1 MPTVHDIESAL
12 YALAP
17 KALAAEWDNV
27 GLLAGSADREVRSV
41 LVALDITEPVVEEAE
56 RMGADLIVSHHP
68 VIFHPVKSITDR
80 DPSGRLLIR
89 LVRSG
94 TGAVCMHTNLD
105 AAQGGVNDALASA
118 LGLQDAAPA
127 AEGGIP
133 RIGTLPEAMALPG
146 FLARVKNALRPNG
159 LRYVDGGR
167 PIRKVA
173 AGGGACGDFLWEAA
187 ALGCDAFVT
196 ADLKYNHFLDAG
208 VLGLTVIDAGHFP
221 TEDVVCPMVVR
232 YLREKFPEVQVEKSA
247 VHREVIQYAV

>member
-118 LGLQDAAPA
+118 LGLQDAAPV
-127 AEGGIP
+127 AEGGIA
-133 RIGTLPEAMALPG
+133 RIGTLPETMALPG
-146 FLARVKNALRPNG
+146 FLARVRNALRPNG
-159 LRYVDGGR
+159 IRYVDGGR
-167 PIRKVA
+167 PIRKA
-173 AGGGACGDFLWEAA
+173 AVGGGACGDFLWEAA

-208 VLGLTVIDAGHFP
+208 ALGLTVIDAGHFP

>member
-1 MPTVHDIESAL
+1 MPTIHDIESAL

-27 GLLAGSADREVRSV
+27 GLLAGSADREVRNV
-41 LVALDITEPVVEEAE
+41 LVALDITEPVVDEAE
-56 RMGADLIVSHHP
+56 RMGVDLIVSHHP

-127 AEGGIP
+127 AEGGIA
-133 RIGTLPEAMALPG
+133 RIGTLPETMALPG
-146 FLARVKNALRPNG
+146 FLARVRNALRPNG
-159 LRYVDGGR
+159 IRYVDGGR
-167 PIRKVA
+167 PIRKA
-173 AGGGACGDFLWEAA
+173 AVGGGACGDFLWEAA

-208 VLGLTVIDAGHFP
+208 ALGLTVIDAGHFP
-221 TEDVVCPMVVR
+221 TEDVVCPVVVR
-232 YLREKFPEVQVEKSA
+232 YLREKFPGVQVEKSA

>member
-1 MPTVHDIESAL
+1 MPTIHDIESAL

-27 GLLAGSADREVRSV
+27 GLLAGSADREVRNV
-41 LVALDITEPVVEEAE
+41 LVALDITEPVVDEAE
-56 RMGADLIVSHHP
+56 RMGVDLIVSHHP

-105 AAQGGVNDALASA
+105 AVQGGVNDALASA

-127 AEGGIP
+127 AEGGIA
-133 RIGTLPEAMALPG
+133 RIGTLPETMALPG
-146 FLARVKNALRPNG
+146 FLARVRNALRPNG
-159 LRYVDGGR
+159 IRYVDGGR
-167 PIRKVA
+167 PIRKA
-173 AGGGACGDFLWEAA
+173 AVGGGACGDFLWEAA

-208 VLGLTVIDAGHFP
+208 ALGLTVIDAGHFP
-221 TEDVVCPMVVR
+221 TEDVVCPVVVR
-232 YLREKFPEVQVEKSA
+232 YLREKFPGVQVEKSA

>member
-41 LVALDITEPVVEEAE
+41 LVALDITEPVVDEAE

-127 AEGGIP
+127 AEGGIA

>member
-105 AAQGGVNDALASA
+105 AALGGVNDALASA

-127 AEGGIP
+127 AEGGIA

>member
-17 KALAAEWDNV
+17 KALAAEWDTV

-127 AEGGIP
+127 AEGGIA

>member
-1 MPTVHDIESAL
+1 MPTIHDIESAL

-127 AEGGIP
+127 AEGGIA
-133 RIGTLPEAMALPG
+133 RIGTLPETMALPG

-159 LRYVDGGR
+159 IRYVDGGR

>member
-118 LGLQDAAPA
+118 LGLQDAAPV
-127 AEGGIP
+127 AEGGIA
-133 RIGTLPEAMALPG
+133 RIGTRPETMALPG
-146 FLARVKNALRPNG
+146 FLARVRNALRPNG
-159 LRYVDGGR
+159 IRYVDGGR
-167 PIRKVA
+167 PIRKA
-173 AGGGACGDFLWEAA
+173 AVGGGACGDFLWEAA

-208 VLGLTVIDAGHFP
+208 ALGLTVIDAGHFP
-221 TEDVVCPMVVR
+221 TEDVVCPVVVR
-232 YLREKFPEVQVEKSA
+232 YLREKFPGVQVEKSA

>member
-127 AEGGIP
+127 AEGGIA

-232 YLREKFPEVQVEKSA
+232 YLREKFPELQFEKSA
-247 VHREVIQYAV
+247 VHR

>member
-118 LGLQDAAPA
+118 LGLQDAAPV
-127 AEGGIP
+127 AEGGIA
-133 RIGTLPEAMALPG
+133 RIGTLPETMALPG

-159 LRYVDGGR
+159 IRYVDGGR

-232 YLREKFPEVQVEKSA
+232 YLREKFPEVQVEISA

>member
-127 AEGGIP
+127 AEGGIA

>member
-41 LVALDITEPVVEEAE
+41 LVALDITEPVVDEAE

-118 LGLQDAAPA
+118 LGLQDAAPV
-127 AEGGIP
+127 AEGGIA

>member
-127 AEGGIP
+127 AEGGIA
-133 RIGTLPEAMALPG
+133 RIGTLPETMALPG

-159 LRYVDGGR
+159 IRYVDGGR

-221 TEDVVCPMVVR
+221 TEDVVCPVVVR

>member
-118 LGLQDAAPA
+118 LGLQDAAPV
-127 AEGGIP
+127 AEGGIA
-133 RIGTLPEAMALPG
+133 RIGTLPETMALPG
-146 FLARVKNALRPNG
+146 FLARVKNALRLNG
-159 LRYVDGGR
+159 IRYVDGGR

>member
-1 MPTVHDIESAL
+1 MPTIHDIESAL

-127 AEGGIP
+127 AEGGIA

-159 LRYVDGGR
+159 IRYVDGGR

>member
-1 MPTVHDIESAL
+1 MPTIHDIESAL

-118 LGLQDAAPA
+118 LGLQDAAPV
-127 AEGGIP
+127 AEGGIA
-133 RIGTLPEAMALPG
+133 RIGTLPETMALPG
-146 FLARVKNALRPNG
+146 FLARVRNALRPNG
-159 LRYVDGGR
+159 IRYVDGGR
-167 PIRKVA
+167 PIRKA
-173 AGGGACGDFLWEAA
+173 AVGGGACGDFLWEAA

-208 VLGLTVIDAGHFP
+208 ALGLTVIDAGHFP
-221 TEDVVCPMVVR
+221 TEDVVCPVVVR
-232 YLREKFPEVQVEKSA
+232 YLREKFPGVQVEKSA

>member
-118 LGLQDAAPA
+118 LGLQDAAPV
-127 AEGGIP
+127 AEGGIA
-133 RIGTLPEAMALPG
+133 RIGTLPETMALPG
-146 FLARVKNALRPNG
+146 FLARVRNALRPNG
-159 LRYVDGGR
+159 IRYVDGGR
-167 PIRKVA
+167 PIRKA
-173 AGGGACGDFLWEAA
+173 AVGGGACGDFLWEAA

-208 VLGLTVIDAGHFP
+208 ALGLTVIDAGHFP
-221 TEDVVCPMVVR
+221 TEDVVCPVVVR
-232 YLREKFPEVQVEKSA
+232 YLREKFPGVQVEKSA

>member
-127 AEGGIP
+127 AEGGIA
-133 RIGTLPEAMALPG
+133 RIGTLPETMALPG

-159 LRYVDGGR
+159 IRYVDGGR

>member
-41 LVALDITEPVVEEAE
+41 LVALDITEPVVDEAE

-127 AEGGIP
+127 AEGGIA
-133 RIGTLPEAMALPG
+133 RIGTLPETMALPG
-146 FLARVKNALRPNG
+146 FLARVRNALRPNG
-159 LRYVDGGR
+159 IRYVDGGR

>member
-1 MPTVHDIESAL
+1 MPTIHDIESAL

-27 GLLAGSADREVRSV
+27 GLLAGSADREVRNV
-41 LVALDITEPVVEEAE
+41 LVALDITEPVVDEAE
-56 RMGADLIVSHHP
+56 RMGVDLIVSHHP

-105 AAQGGVNDALASA
+105 AVQGGVNDALASA
-118 LGLQDAAPA
+118 LGLQDAAPV
-127 AEGGIP
+127 AEGGIA
-133 RIGTLPEAMALPG
+133 RIGTLPETMALPG
-146 FLARVKNALRPNG
+146 FLARVRNALRPNG
-159 LRYVDGGR
+159 IRYVDGGR
-167 PIRKVA
+167 PIRKA
-173 AGGGACGDFLWEAA
+173 AVGGGACGDFLWEAA

-208 VLGLTVIDAGHFP
+208 ALGLTVIDAGHFP
-221 TEDVVCPMVVR
+221 TEDVVCPVVVR
-232 YLREKFPEVQVEKSA
+232 YLREKFPGVQVEKSA

>member
-1 MPTVHDIESAL
+1 MPTIHDIESAL

-127 AEGGIP
+127 AEGGIA
-133 RIGTLPEAMALPG
+133 RIGTLPETMALPG
-146 FLARVKNALRPNG
+146 FLARVRNALRPNG
-159 LRYVDGGR
+159 IRYVDGGR

>member
-27 GLLAGSADREVRSV
+27 GLLVGSADREVRSV

-118 LGLQDAAPA
+118 LGLQDAAPV
-127 AEGGIP
+127 AEGGIA
-133 RIGTLPEAMALPG
+133 RIGTLPETMALPG

-159 LRYVDGGR
+159 IRYVDGGR

>member
-1 MPTVHDIESAL
+1 MPTIHDIESAL

-27 GLLAGSADREVRSV
+27 GLLAGSADREVRNV
-41 LVALDITEPVVEEAE
+41 LVALDITEPVVDEAE
-56 RMGADLIVSHHP
+56 RMGVDLIVSHHP

-127 AEGGIP
+127 AEGGIA
-133 RIGTLPEAMALPG
+133 RIGTLPETMALPG

-159 LRYVDGGR
+159 IRYVDGGR

-221 TEDVVCPMVVR
+221 TEDVVCPVVVR
-232 YLREKFPEVQVEKSA
+232 YLREKFPGVQVEKSA

>member
-1 MPTVHDIESAL
+1 MPTIHDIESAL

-127 AEGGIP
+127 AEGGIA
-133 RIGTLPEAMALPG
+133 RIGTLPETMALPG
-146 FLARVKNALRPNG
+146 FLARVRNALRPNG
-159 LRYVDGGR
+159 IRYVDGGR

-221 TEDVVCPMVVR
+221 TEDVVCPVVVR

>member
-41 LVALDITEPVVEEAE
+41 LVALDITE

-127 AEGGIP
+127 AEGGIA

>member
-1 MPTVHDIESAL
+1 MPTIHDIESAL

-27 GLLAGSADREVRSV
+27 GLLAGSADREVRNV
-41 LVALDITEPVVEEAE
+41 LVALDITEPVVDEAE
-56 RMGADLIVSHHP
+56 RMGVDLIVSHHP

-118 LGLQDAAPA
+118 LGLQDAAPV
-127 AEGGIP
+127 AEGGIA
-133 RIGTLPEAMALPG
+133 RIGTLPETMALPG
-146 FLARVKNALRPNG
+146 FLARVRNALRPNG
-159 LRYVDGGR
+159 IRYVDGGR
-167 PIRKVA
+167 PIRKA
-173 AGGGACGDFLWEAA
+173 AVGGGACGDFLWEAA

-208 VLGLTVIDAGHFP
+208 ALGLTVIDAGHFP
-221 TEDVVCPMVVR
+221 TEDVVCPVVVR
-232 YLREKFPEVQVEKSA
+232 YLREKFPGVQVEKSA

>member
-1 MPTVHDIESAL
+1 MPTIHDIESAL

-27 GLLAGSADREVRSV
+27 GLLAGSADREVRNV
-41 LVALDITEPVVEEAE
+41 LVALDITEPVVDEAE
-56 RMGADLIVSHHP
+56 RMGVDLIVSHHP
-68 VIFHPVKSITDR
+68 VIFHPVKGITDR

-105 AAQGGVNDALASA
+105 AVQGGVNDALASA
-118 LGLQDAAPA
+118 LGLQDAAPV
-127 AEGGIP
+127 AEGGIA
-133 RIGTLPEAMALPG
+133 RIGTLPETMALPG

-159 LRYVDGGR
+159 IRYVDGGR

>member
-1 MPTVHDIESAL
+1 M
-12 YALAP
+12 
-17 KALAAEWDNV
+17 
-27 GLLAGSADREVRSV
+27 
-41 LVALDITEPVVEEAE
+41 LVALDITEPVVDEAE
-56 RMGADLIVSHHP
+56 RMGVDLIVSHHP

-127 AEGGIP
+127 AEGGIA
-133 RIGTLPEAMALPG
+133 RIGTLPETMALPG
-146 FLARVKNALRPNG
+146 FLARVRNALRPNG
-159 LRYVDGGR
+159 IRYVDGGR
-167 PIRKVA
+167 PIRKA
-173 AGGGACGDFLWEAA
+173 AVGGGACGDFLWEAA

-208 VLGLTVIDAGHFP
+208 ALGLTVIDAGHFP
-221 TEDVVCPMVVR
+221 TEDVVCPVVVR
-232 YLREKFPEVQVEKSA
+232 YLREKFPGVQVEKSA

>member
-127 AEGGIP
+127 AEGGIA

-173 AGGGACGDFLWEAA
+173 AGGGDR
-187 ALGCDAFVT
+187 
-196 ADLKYNHFLDAG
+196 KS
-208 VLGLTVIDAGHFP
+208 
-221 TEDVVCPMVVR
+221 VV
-232 YLREKFPEVQVEKSA
+232 
-247 VHREVIQYAV
+247 

>member
-1 MPTVHDIESAL
+1 
-12 YALAP
+12 
-17 KALAAEWDNV
+17 
-27 GLLAGSADREVRSV
+27 
-41 LVALDITEPVVEEAE
+41 
-56 RMGADLIVSHHP
+56 
-68 VIFHPVKSITDR
+68 
-80 DPSGRLLIR
+80 
-89 LVRSG
+89 
-94 TGAVCMHTNLD
+94 MHTNLD

-127 AEGGIP
+127 AEGGIA

-167 PIRKVA
+167 PIRKA
-173 AGGGACGDFLWEAA
+173 AVGGGACGDFLWEAA

-208 VLGLTVIDAGHFP
+208 ALGLTVIDAGHFP
-221 TEDVVCPMVVR
+221 TEDVVCPVVVR
-232 YLREKFPEVQVEKSA
+232 YLREKFPGVQVEKSA

>member
-127 AEGGIP
+127 AEGGIA

-159 LRYVDGGR
+159 IRYVDGGR

>member
-118 LGLQDAAPA
+118 LGLQDAAPV
-127 AEGGIP
+127 AEGGIA
-133 RIGTLPEAMALPG
+133 RIGTLPETMALPG

-159 LRYVDGGR
+159 IRYVDGGR

-187 ALGCDAFVT
+187 VLGCDAFVT

>member
-41 LVALDITEPVVEEAE
+41 LVALDITEPVVDEAE

-118 LGLQDAAPA
+118 LGLQDAAPV
-127 AEGGIP
+127 AEGGIA
-133 RIGTLPEAMALPG
+133 RIGTLPETMALPG

>member
-41 LVALDITEPVVEEAE
+41 LVDLDITEPVVEEAE

-127 AEGGIP
+127 AEGGIA

>member
-118 LGLQDAAPA
+118 LGLQDAAPG
-127 AEGGIP
+127 AEGGIA
-133 RIGTLPEAMALPG
+133 RIGTLPETMALPG
-146 FLARVKNALRPNG
+146 FLARVRNALRPNG
-159 LRYVDGGR
+159 IRYVDGGR
-167 PIRKVA
+167 PIRKA
-173 AGGGACGDFLWEAA
+173 AVGGGACGDFLWEAA

-208 VLGLTVIDAGHFP
+208 ALGLTVIDAGHFP
-221 TEDVVCPMVVR
+221 TEDVVCPVVVR
-232 YLREKFPEVQVEKSA
+232 YLREKFPGVQVEKSA

>member
-1 MPTVHDIESAL
+1 MPTIHDIESAL

-105 AAQGGVNDALASA
+105 AVQGGVNDALASA

-127 AEGGIP
+127 AEGGIA
-133 RIGTLPEAMALPG
+133 RIGTLPETMALPG
-146 FLARVKNALRPNG
+146 FLARVRNALRPNG
-159 LRYVDGGR
+159 IRYVDGGR

>member
-127 AEGGIP
+127 AEGGIA

-208 VLGLTVIDAGHFP
+208 VLGLTVIDAVHFP